1 MQIASVYTRVRC
13 FQTAN
18 ASTEVSVGLCFILAY
33 FALLCPRVPWSTH
46 FAKAP
51 NQAECVNRLY
61 RRDILH
67 RTYAVNQGLA
77 LFDFLWLSL
86 VFSGTDRIRR
96 ALSGVYPRRRHAAR
110 SWQLRSFQYCP
121 YSQYLSL
128 FFTKFPYFDRAA
140 NRVDTQPRQY
150 QNQGALGAV
159 MKRDAE
165 SFTRAITTK
174 VTATEFKQLEQL
186 WSESGMSRS
195 EWCRKVLLERANLIN
210 SNGNSYIQNETA
222 LLLAEVLALRTITV
236 NLLHS
241 LGSGETISREKLTNL
256 TELADREKLRRAIDR
271 LREFSKK

>member
-210 SNGNSYIQNETA
+210 SNGNSYTLNEDT